1 MIIKIYQK
9 YLIKDLFLKILQVS
23 FIFFILGFIMGI
35 LEELSFFSDLNVE
48 FYYPFFLVFLNI
60 PSLIY
65 ELFPFIILISVQL
78 VMIKI
83 IDNGELI
90 TFKNNGLSNFKIL
103 KIISLSSFFVGLL
116 VIFIFYNFSAMLK
129 FKYLDI
135 KKNYTNDDK
144 YLASITENG
153 LWIKD
158 EIENKI
164 NFINAKK
171 IDLNNLLDIEIIQ
184 LDENFN
190 HLQTIKAKK
199 SNIKNNIWEI
209 DSATIYKDNN
219 SVQENKNI
227 KFNSHFNFEKI
238 NNLYSNLSSI
248 TMWGLFELKRDYDL
262 VNYSTVEI
270 EYHLQKIM
278 SYPFYLTIMS
288 ILSMVLMMN
297 IKYQRSKIIYVTLGI
312 LISVSIYY
320 INYFFGIIGK
330 NERLPLLI
338 ALWLPLII
346 LVMVSIIGSI
356 KINEK

>member
-1 MIIKIYQK
+1 M
-9 YLIKDLFLKILQVS
+9 
-23 FIFFILGFIMGI
+23 
-35 LEELSFFSDLNVE
+35 
-48 FYYPFFLVFLNI
+48 
-60 PSLIY
+60 
-65 ELFPFIILISVQL
+65 
-78 VMIKI
+78 
-83 IDNGELI
+83 
-90 TFKNNGLSNFKIL
+90 
-103 KIISLSSFFVGLL
+103 
-116 VIFIFYNFSAMLK
+116 
-129 FKYLDI
+129 
-135 KKNYTNDDK
+135 
-144 YLASITENG
+144 
-153 LWIKD
+153 
-158 EIENKI
+158 
-164 NFINAKK
+164 
-171 IDLNNLLDIEIIQ
+171 NNLLDIEIIQ

-320 INYFFGIIGK
+320 INYFL
-330 NERLPLLI
+330 E
-338 ALWLPLII
+338 
-346 LVMVSIIGSI
+346 
-356 KINEK
+356 

>member
-227 KFNSHFNFEKI
+227 KFNSHFNF
-238 NNLYSNLSSI
+238 N
-248 TMWGLFELKRDYDL
+248 T
-262 VNYSTVEI
+262 
-270 EYHLQKIM
+270 
-278 SYPFYLTIMS
+278 
-288 ILSMVLMMN
+288 
-297 IKYQRSKIIYVTLGI
+297 
-312 LISVSIYY
+312 
-320 INYFFGIIGK
+320 
-330 NERLPLLI
+330 
-338 ALWLPLII
+338 
-346 LVMVSIIGSI
+346 
-356 KINEK
+356 